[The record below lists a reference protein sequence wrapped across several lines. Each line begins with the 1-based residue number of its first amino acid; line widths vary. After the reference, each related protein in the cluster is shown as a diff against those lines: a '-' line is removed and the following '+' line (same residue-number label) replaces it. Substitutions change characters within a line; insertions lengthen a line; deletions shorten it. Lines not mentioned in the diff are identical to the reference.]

1 MGCIAETLTRFPF
14 DAQYVRQ
21 LQERAHPVEEHFS
34 SYFHRML
41 TNYLRGRIKSP
52 ELVED
57 IRQETL
63 LRVLRALRTGEG
75 LRRPECLG
83 SFVIAVCNNVLREY
97 VRAQVRYTGMEEPAA
112 HADAAADPEAQAIA
126 GERRASLSEAVAQ
139 LAERER
145 QVLAMTLAD
154 AQPADISRRLGL
166 SQGNVRVVLHRAKAR
181 LRDYLLADAVIN

>member
-1 MGCIAETLTRFPF
+1 MGCMQETLPRFPF

-34 SYFHRML
+34 SYFQRML
-41 TNYLRGRIKSP
+41 TNYLRSRIKSP

-63 LRVLRALRTGEG
+63 LRVLRALRAGEG

-97 VRAQVRYTGMEEPAA
+97 VRAQVRYTGIGESVA
-112 HADAAADPEAQAIA
+112 HAGAAADPEAQAIN
-126 GERRASLSEAVAQ
+126 GERRASLTGAMAQ

-166 SQGNVRVVLHRAKAR
+166 SPGNVRVVLHRAKAH
-181 LRDYLLADAVIN
+181 LRDYLQADAVIN